1 MRKLALFLLAGFLA
15 IAPAAHTSAQT
26 KTNCYPATG
35 IVRSQK
41 DDLVSV
47 KLSNGEIFDFYAD
60 PGDYKPG
67 DMCLMIM
74 GTNWTDDPFDDIIID
89 AVNIGLSDR

>member
-1 MRKLALFLLAGFLA
+1 MRKLGLFLLAGFLA

-26 KTNCYPATG
+26 KTNCYPAAG

-47 KLSNGEIFDFYAD
+47 KLPNGDIFDFYAD
-60 PGDYKPG
+60 PGDYKSG

-74 GTNWTDDPFDDIIID
+74 DTNGTDSPLDDMVID
-89 AVNIGLSDR
+89 AVNVGLSGR